1 MIYIHT
7 CRKSISSSSISVN
20 HNLTQWLFWRVSQN
34 WLFKK
39 WQMIQHP
46 SYTAHMVYQFKR
58 NFKNTSSYWKETEEG
73 TSENKGLSWPRG
85 KTCVRDQPILS
96 TKEEKHATL

>member
-58 NFKNTSSYWKETEEG
+58 KFKKTQVHTGKRRKKEPV
-73 TSENKGLSWPRG
+73 KIKVWAGLG
-85 KTCVRDQPILS
+85 
-96 TKEEKHATL
+96 EKHV